1 MNKPF
6 DIYVASCTKDGGIYR
21 YSIDGKTATF
31 KDVVKMDRPMFLA
44 KHNGKMYVALRETE
58 ANGDSGVVS
67 YDINND
73 GSLSNF
79 NVIGSTEGKCGCH
92 LTANDDGVYAVN
104 YISGSVSKV
113 NKKLVTHVGKGPNEA
128 RQECA
133 HTHFVC
139 SSPDNKYILATDLG
153 LDRIYVYDKDLNEV
167 SYANVPLGHGAR
179 HLVFSD
185 DGKILYCANEL
196 KSTVSSFSYNDGMLE
211 LKNTVNA
218 LPDDFDGENTAA
230 AIRIKDNMLYMSNRG
245 HDSISCFE
253 IDGYN
258 LTLKDIVPC
267 GGKHPRDFNIFGNLL
282 ICTNMHSNDIT
293 FFEIDG
299 TSLKLLDTKLSV
311 EAPLCVI

>member
-21 YSIDGKTATF
+21 YLIDGNNVTL

-44 KHNGKMYVALRETE
+44 KHNDKMYVALRETE
-58 ANGDSGVVS
+58 SNGHSGVVS
-67 YDINND
+67 YDINTD
-73 GSLSNF
+73 GSLSNCTF
-79 NVIGSTEGKCGCH
+79 VGSTEGDCGCH
-92 LTANDDGVYAVN
+92 LTANDDGVYVVN
-104 YISGSVSKV
+104 YISGSVCKV
-113 NKKLVTHVGKGPNEA
+113 KEKLVTHEGKGPNEK
-128 RQECA
+128 RQASA

-139 SSPDNKYILATDLG
+139 TTPDNKYMLVTDLG
-153 LDRIYVYDKDLNEV
+153 LDRIYVYDKNLNEV
-167 SYANVPLGHGAR
+167 SYASVPAGHGAR

-196 KSTVSSFSYNDGMLE
+196 ESTVSSFAYDDGKLE

-218 LPDDFDGENTAA
+218 LPDDFNGENTAA

-282 ICTNMHSNDIT
+282 VCTNMHSNDIT

-299 TSLKLLDTKLSV
+299 TSLKLLDMKAEV
-311 EAPLCVI
+311 AEPLCVI

>member
-21 YSIDGKTATF
+21 YLIDGNNVTL

-44 KHNGKMYVALRETE
+44 KHNDKMYVALRETE
-58 ANGDSGVVS
+58 SNGHSGVVS
-67 YDINND
+67 YDINTD
-73 GSLSNF
+73 GSLSNCTF
-79 NVIGSTEGKCGCH
+79 VGSTEGDCGCH
-92 LTANDDGVYAVN
+92 LTANDDGVYVVN
-104 YISGSVSKV
+104 YISGSVCKV
-113 NKKLVTHVGKGPNEA
+113 KEKLVTHEGKGPNEK
-128 RQECA
+128 RQASA

-139 SSPDNKYILATDLG
+139 TTPDNKYMLVTDLG
-153 LDRIYVYDKDLNEV
+153 LDRIYVYDKILNEV
-167 SYANVPLGHGAR
+167 SYASVPAGHGAR

-196 KSTVSSFSYNDGMLE
+196 ESTVSSFSYDDGKLE

-218 LPDDFDGENTAA
+218 LPDDFNGENTAA

-253 IDGYN
+253 IDGYK

-282 ICTNMHSNDIT
+282 VCTNMHSNDIT

-299 TSLKLLDTKLSV
+299 TSLKLLDMKAEV

>member
-21 YSIDGKTATF
+21 YLIDGNNVTL

-44 KHNGKMYVALRETE
+44 KHNDKMYVALRETE
-58 ANGDSGVVS
+58 SNGHSGVVS
-67 YDINND
+67 YDINTD
-73 GSLSNF
+73 GSLSNCTF
-79 NVIGSTEGKCGCH
+79 VGSTEGDCGCH
-92 LTANDDGVYAVN
+92 LTANDDGVYVVN
-104 YISGSVSKV
+104 YISGSICKV
-113 NKKLVTHVGKGPNEA
+113 KEKLVTHEGKGPNEK
-128 RQECA
+128 RQASA

-139 SSPDNKYILATDLG
+139 TTPDNKYMLVTDLG
-153 LDRIYVYDKDLNEV
+153 LDRIYVYDKNLNEV
-167 SYANVPLGHGAR
+167 SYASVPAGHGAR

-196 KSTVSSFSYNDGMLE
+196 ESTVSSFAYDDGKLE

-218 LPDDFDGENTAA
+218 LPDDFNGENTAA

-282 ICTNMHSNDIT
+282 VCTNMHSNDIT

-299 TSLKLLDTKLSV
+299 TSLKLLDMKAEV
-311 EAPLCVI
+311 AEPLCVI

>member
-21 YSIDGKTATF
+21 YLIDGNNVTL

-44 KHNGKMYVALRETE
+44 KHNDKMYVALRETE
-58 ANGDSGVVS
+58 SNGHSGVVS
-67 YDINND
+67 YDINTD
-73 GSLSNF
+73 GSLSNCTF
-79 NVIGSTEGKCGCH
+79 VGSTEGDCGCH
-92 LTANDDGVYAVN
+92 LTANDDGVYVVN
-104 YISGSVSKV
+104 YISGSVCKV
-113 NKKLVTHVGKGPNEA
+113 KEKLATHEGKGPNEK
-128 RQECA
+128 RQASA

-139 SSPDNKYILATDLG
+139 TTPDDKYMLVTDLG
-153 LDRIYVYDKDLNEV
+153 LDRIYVYDKNLNEV
-167 SYANVPLGHGAR
+167 SYASVPLGHGAR

-196 KSTVSSFSYNDGMLE
+196 ESTVSSFSYDDGKLE

-218 LPDDFDGENTAA
+218 LPDDFNGENTAA

-258 LTLKDIVPC
+258 LTLKDIVSC

-282 ICTNMHSNDIT
+282 VCTNMHSNDIT

-299 TSLKLLDTKLSV
+299 TSLKLLDMKAEV
-311 EAPLCVI
+311 AEPLCVI